1 MKSFRQFINIVNEDG
16 TSAAGVPANAIGSGS
31 NVQPLTGDPI
41 GKKRRLKVVKRKA
54 SPDK

>member
-1 MKSFRQFINIVNEDG
+1 MKSFKQFINIVNEDG

-41 GKKRRLKVVKRKA
+41 GKKGRLKVVKRKA